1 MPKKQHVFSERHT
14 TEHIAGV
21 AGLEKI
27 LELDEARAKDI
38 ALLNRYMKAYHEEE
52 EVFCCIYREE
62 WRARHEKK
70 LAEDIRTSKIF
81 LNTIEQEFFKS
92 GVPEH
97 TSIKSFSELQGL
109 ISQRRLDFS
118 RTLREC
124 LCCKDNH
131 ARNIQ
136 RAVKYWLRGL
146 HEVVKADA
154 SFSLRQSNTAKH
166 IQRWWRYVQ
175 RKNTWR
181 AAWLS
186 KGGHLALIK
195 FEELRKRNAYLIS
208 GEGIATQDLT
218 EAERTQLH
226 IDVLKD
232 VVIIQATARKW
243 LAARRIE
250 WLRYVSK
257 VACRNRRRI
266 DWVNSQGGK
275 TIMDRRN
282 YRLIQDEMVAW
293 YVNVKNECARI
304 ENEMTLEQTRMM
316 KSWSKW
322 DDKMTKIC
330 LEKPLAKDW
339 LPQLG
344 TKVETE
350 SIVSYL
356 NLRTGKTQEEH
367 PHMRYVKSYRKR
379 EFSKATNILNDRL
392 ARLVKYRNS
401 LIDSEKL
408 HRASLSDKAL
418 FVLIG
423 GELSI

>member
-1 MPKKQHVFSERHT
+1 MPRKQHVFSKRHT
-14 TEHIAGV
+14 TEQTAGV

-38 ALLNRYMKAYHEEE
+38 ALLNRYVKTYHEEE
-52 EVFCCIYREE
+52 DVFSCIYREE

-81 LNTIEQEFFKS
+81 LKTIEQEFFKS

-124 LCCKDNH
+124 LCCKENY
-131 ARNIQ
+131 ARSIQ
-136 RAVKYWLRGL
+136 RVVKYWLRGL
-146 HEVVKADA
+146 HEIVKVDA
-154 SFSLRQSNTAKH
+154 SFSLRQS
-166 IQRWWRYVQ
+166 
-175 RKNTWR
+175 
-181 AAWLS
+181 
-186 KGGHLALIK
+186 GHLALVK
-195 FEELRKRNAYLIS
+195 FEELRKRNTYFIS

-232 VVIIQATARKW
+232 VIIIQATARRW
-243 LAARRIE
+243 LAARSIE
-250 WLRYVSK
+250 RLRYVSK
-257 VACRNRRRI
+257 IARRNRRRI

-275 TIMDRRN
+275 TIMDRRY
-282 YRLIQDEMVAW
+282 YRLIHDEMVAW

-304 ENEMTLEQTRMM
+304 ENEMTLEQTRML

-322 DDKMTKIC
+322 DNKMTKIC
-330 LEKPLAKDW
+330 MEKPLAKDW
-339 LPQLG
+339 LPQLD

-401 LIDSEKL
+401 LLESEKL

-418 FVLIG
+418 FVLIDG
-423 GELSI
+423 QLSI